1 MSHRSGETEDV
12 TIADLAVATNCGL
25 IKAGAPARSDRVAK
39 YNQLL
44 RIETE
49 LADTA
54 AYLGRRRAGGEG
66 RLSGDAR
73 SAARAVP
80 RVRAWAARR
89 CAAVLAFAVFPTSTY
104 LDQRADTAEAEERL
118 AVLRAQNDAYE
129 ERIERLQTV
138 EEIER
143 LAREQYNLVFPGEEA
158 YAVLPAP
165 LPELAPA
172 DASGPS
178 ARCVPPTPRS
188 SASAPIG
195 CADHGSP
202 RGHRA

>member
-54 AYLGRRRAGGEG
+54 AYLGRPPALRGRGAATVAAMRERSARRARFLGFGVGG
-66 RLSGDAR
+66 
-73 SAARAVP
+73 AALCGGAGLRGVP
-80 RVRAWAARR
+80 HRR
-89 CAAVLAFAVFPTSTY
+89 RTSTS
-104 LDQRADTAEAEERL
+104 ASDTAEAEERL
-118 AVLRAQNDAYE
+118 DVLRDQNAAYE
-129 ERIERLQTV
+129 ARIERLQTV

-165 LPELAPA
+165 LPELHLPTLWPF
-172 DASGPS
+172 GPM
-178 ARCVPPTPRS
+178 RPPDP
-188 SASAPIG
+188 PE
-195 CADHGSP
+195 
-202 RGHRA
+202 